1 MVKKETQTY
10 GAKKN
15 AHFNVID
22 AVIIVLVVA
31 VLLSIYFRFNIVDS
45 LWAKTQTK
53 EYDVS
58 FTINDIRY
66 TTPTYINIGDEVYFA
81 DSGEYFGK
89 LISESENKNALNI
102 TPASKYFTDSD
113 GNVVEVF
120 YPDGETRVNAKGRL
134 VCEGYYT
141 EDGGFSVG
149 GKQYLAP
156 GQSLTVCTE
165 LVTVTIN
172 ITGIEPSVEE

>member
-1 MVKKETQTY
+1 MVKKDTQAY

-22 AVIIVLVVA
+22 AVIIILIIA
-31 VLLSIYFRFNIVDS
+31 VLLSIYFRFNVIDS

-53 EYDVS
+53 EYEVS
-58 FTINDIRY
+58 FTIDDIRY
-66 TTPTYINIGDEVYFA
+66 TTPSYIDIGDEVYFA

-89 LISESENKNALNI
+89 LISESENKNALSI
-102 TPASKYFTDSD
+102 TPASEYFTDSQ

-120 YPDGETRVNAKGRL
+120 YPDGETRVNARGRL

-149 GKQYLAP
+149 GKQYLAS
-156 GQSLTVCTE
+156 GQTLKLRTE
-165 LVTVTIN
+165 LVTVTVK
-172 ITGIEPSVEE
+172 ITSIEPSAEE